1 MIAITTDTQITW
13 EKLPDDFVLPDDP
26 VDNINQPLLATAL
39 TDSFSV
45 AGKLSETTLT
55 PTNYAI
61 CATLDGKFIA
71 KAPDWAFIP
80 EIRVSRKEIDRS
92 YTPNLQ
98 GEIPS
103 IVMEFLSDTD
113 GGEYSTK
120 PTYPPGKWFFYEE
133 ILQVPYYVIFD
144 PSNGVLEVY
153 RRNQSGRYRLQTAD
167 ENGRFPIA
175 SLQLFLGVWQG
186 TRDSRTGYWLRW
198 WDEGGNLLLWGAE
211 LAEQER
217 IRVQQAESELL
228 QERQR
233 AEQERIRVQQ
243 AESELLQE
251 RQRAEQ
257 ERQRAE
263 QAESELETLRQR
275 LREAGIE

>member
-1 MIAITTDTQITW
+1 MTAITTNPKITW

-45 AGKLSETTLT
+45 AGRLSETTLT
-55 PTNYAI
+55 ATNYAI
-61 CATLDGKFIA
+61 CATLNGKFVA

-80 EIRVSRKEIDRS
+80 EIRVLRQEIDRS
-92 YTPNLQ
+92 YTPHLQ
-98 GEIPS
+98 GAIPS
-103 IVMEFLSDTD
+103 IVMEFISETD

-120 PTYPPGKWFFYEE
+120 PTYPPGKWFFYQD

-144 PSNGVLEVY
+144 PSDGILEVY
-153 RRNQSGRYRLQTAD
+153 RLNESDRYRLQTAD
-167 ENGRFPIA
+167 ENGRFSIV

-211 LAEQER
+211 LAQ
-217 IRVQQAESELL
+217 
-228 QERQR
+228 
-233 AEQERIRVQQ
+233 
-243 AESELLQE
+243 
-251 RQRAEQ
+251 Q

-275 LREAGIE
+275 LRDAGIDPNTLSSKS

>member
-1 MIAITTDTQITW
+1 MIAITASPQITW

-39 TDSFSV
+39 TDSFAV
-45 AGKLSETTLT
+45 AGRLSETTLT

-61 CATLDGKFIA
+61 CATLDGQYVA

-80 EIRVSRKEIDRS
+80 EIRVSRQEIDRS

-98 GEIPS
+98 GDIPA
-103 IVMEFLSDTD
+103 IVVEFLSDTE
-113 GGEYSTK
+113 GNEYSTK

-133 ILQVPYYVIFD
+133 ILQVPYYVIFN

-153 RRNQSGRYRLQTAD
+153 CLNESGRYRLQAAD
-167 ENGRFPIA
+167 ENGRFWVA

-186 TRDSRTGYWLRW
+186 TRDSRTGGWLRW
-198 WDEGGNLLLWGAE
+198 WDEGGNLLLWA
-211 LAEQER
+211 
-217 IRVQQAESELL
+217 SEL
-228 QERQR
+228 
-233 AEQERIRVQQ
+233 
-243 AESELLQE
+243 
-251 RQRAEQ
+251 AEQ

-263 QAESELETLRQR
+263 RAESELEALRQR
-275 LREAGIE
+275 LREAGID

>member
-1 MIAITTDTQITW
+1 MLAIDPTTSPKITW
-13 EKLPDDFVLPDDP
+13 EKLPDDFILPDDP
-26 VDNINQPLLATAL
+26 VDNITQPLLANAL
-39 TDSFSV
+39 TDSLAV
-45 AGKLSETTLT
+45 AGRLSETTLT

-61 CATLDGKFIA
+61 CATLDGRYVV

-80 EIRVSRKEIDRS
+80 EIRVSRQEIDRS

-98 GEIPS
+98 GDIPA

-113 GGEYSTK
+113 GSEYSTK

-144 PSNGVLEVY
+144 PSNGELEVY
-153 RRNQSGRYRLQTAD
+153 NLSNEGPYRLQPVAA
-167 ENGRFPIA
+167 NGRYLIG

-198 WDEGGNLLLWGAE
+198 WDEADNLLLWSSE
-211 LAEQER
+211 LAEQEH
-217 IRVQQAESELL
+217 QKATQGHQKAETEH
-228 QERQR
+228 QKAETERQR
-233 AEQERIRVQQ
+233 AEKEYQR
-243 AESELLQE
+243 AEKE
-251 RQRAEQ
+251 RQRAEK
-257 ERQRAE
+257 AE
-263 QAESELETLRQR
+263 AELAALRQR

>member
-1 MIAITTDTQITW
+1 MIALTTNTQITW
-13 EKLPDDFVLPDDP
+13 EKLPDDFVLPNDP

-39 TDSFSV
+39 TDSFAV
-45 AGKLSETTLT
+45 AGRLSETTLT

-61 CATLDGKFIA
+61 CATLDGKLVP
-71 KAPDWAFIP
+71 KDPDWAFIP
-80 EIRVSRKEIDRS
+80 EIRVSRQEIDRS

-103 IVMEFLSDTD
+103 IVMEFLSDTE

-133 ILQVPYYVIFD
+133 ILQVPYYVIFA

-153 RRNQSGRYRLQTAD
+153 RLNESGRYRLQAAD

-217 IRVQQAESELL
+217 QRAQQAESELL

-233 AEQERIRVQQ
+233 A
-243 AESELLQE
+243 
-251 RQRAEQ
+251 QR
-257 ERQRAE
+257 
-263 QAESELETLRQR
+263 AESELETLRQR

>member
-1 MIAITTDTQITW
+1 MIAITTNTKITW

-26 VDNINQPLLATAL
+26 VDNITQPLLATAL
-39 TDSFSV
+39 TDSFAV

-61 CATLDGKFIA
+61 CATLDGKFVA

-80 EIRVSRKEIDRS
+80 EIRVSLPEIDRS
-92 YTPNLQ
+92 YTPHLQ
-98 GEIPS
+98 GGIPS
-103 IVMEFLSDTD
+103 IVMEFLSETEGD
-113 GGEYSTK
+113 EYSTK

-144 PSNGVLEVY
+144 PSQGSLEVY
-153 RRNQSGRYRLQTAD
+153 RRNDSGNYHLQTAD
-167 ENGRFPIA
+167 ENGRFWIA
-175 SLQLFLGVWQG
+175 DVQLFLGVWQG

-198 WDEGGNLLLWGAE
+198 WDEAGNLLLWAAE
-211 LAEQER
+211 LAE
-217 IRVQQAESELL
+217 
-228 QERQR
+228 
-233 AEQERIRVQQ
+233 
-243 AESELLQE
+243 QE

-263 QAESELETLRQR
+263 QAESELEALRQR
-275 LREAGIE
+275 LREAGID